1 MTFSDILALITQ
13 SQTIILGTFDTS
25 EDGTPSPIQYCTSRW
40 QFLTENST
48 FISLFNIAKG
58 GRGRSRQGVPILLAE
73 TEALEELTWFRSLR
87 AWPTGYRN
95 DDN

>member
-13 SQTIILGTFDTS
+13 SWTIILGTFDTS

-48 FISLFNIAKG
+48 FFSLFSIAKG
-58 GRGRSRQGVPILLAE
+58 RGGGRSRLGIPRLLAE
-73 TEALEELTWFRSLR
+73 TEALEELCGFPKNLANRFQKR
-87 AWPTGYRN
+87 
-95 DDN
+95 

>member
-58 GRGRSRQGVPILLAE
+58 GGGGGG
-73 TEALEELTWFRSLR
+73 EAGKVSQYY
-87 AWPTGYRN
+87 WPRLKL
-95 DDN
+95 